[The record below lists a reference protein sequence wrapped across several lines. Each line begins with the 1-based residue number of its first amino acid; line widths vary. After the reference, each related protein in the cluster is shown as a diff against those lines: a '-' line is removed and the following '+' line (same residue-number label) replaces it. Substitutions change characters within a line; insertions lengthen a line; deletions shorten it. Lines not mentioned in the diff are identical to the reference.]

1 MAGVAPN
8 GNIWLLRGV
17 PIDAAHTK
25 TYRPKS
31 AADQF
36 TAFSGYTKYTL
47 TEQTYIRH
55 SINSIR
61 VEYSADNVIDCNYMI
76 FQNSAFSNKYFYAFI
91 TDVEYVSNNTCRIV
105 FDIDNL
111 QTYYFDIAF
120 LPSLIAREHSATD
133 NIGDSVTPEP
143 VISTGEEIVSRYQPL
158 NKDIPTGLYTVI
170 VTSRDLLNPQTNEY
184 FFATANEGNFAG
196 ASIAGAYNVC
206 NVVSDTLS
214 DFFTVINN
222 YISVAGENGILA
234 MYCIPRMAYTG
245 NAWDSEHTWLAKNV
259 AINTSA
265 IYTQSIPKPIVTD
278 TLNGYLPKNKKLYT
292 YPFCYLKLHNSC
304 GSYSE
309 YRYEYFT
316 TDNVVFRLSTSG
328 TAPDQSVY
336 CTPQNYRGFNL
347 DWESSLI
354 YDTYPASSFNT
365 TAYSNYIGNNSYRL
379 LAGQMARIVSA
390 VTTAAG
396 GFAGGLENPIG
407 TITNLA
413 NNTMSGVSEYAAL
426 QDLRRQTSTL
436 GGMASGYFNLFFDQN
451 FFVAYRVTLNA
462 TVAQQYDDYFT
473 RFGYSVNS
481 IKTPNFWIGTGRT
494 RYNYCKTHEANIKS
508 KSMSIGVPMGALSD
522 IVNIFNNGICLWEKM
537 SDVGVYSDN
546 PVRE

>member
-31 AADQF
+31 VADQF
-36 TAFSGYTKYTL
+36 TAFSAYTKYTL

-61 VEYSADNVIDCNYMI
+61 VEYSADAVIDCNYMI

-143 VISTGEEIVSRYQPL
+143 TISTGQEIISHYQKL
-158 NKDIPTGLYTVI
+158 DDGIPVGLYTVI
-170 VTSRDLLNPQTNEY
+170 VTSHDLLNPQTNDFY
-184 FFATANEGNFAG
+184 FTVAPSGNFSG
-196 ASIAGAYNVC
+196 ASLAGEYNIC
-206 NVVSDTLS
+206 NVTDDTLQ
-214 DFFTVINN
+214 DFYDVVNN
-222 YISVAGENGILA
+222 YIKAAGENGILA

-245 NAWDSEHTWLAKNV
+245 DAWDSAHPWLAKNV
-259 AINTSA
+259 ALAMPSV
-265 IYTQSIPKPIVTD
+265 YTQSIPKPTTTD
-278 TLNGYLPKNKKLYT
+278 KLDGYTPKNNKLYT
-292 YPFCYLKLHNSC
+292 YPFCYLKLHNSS
-304 GSYSE
+304 GSDSE

-316 TDNVVFRLSTSG
+316 SDNAVFRLSSSG
-328 TAPDQSVY
+328 TTPDQCVY
-336 CTPQNYRGFNL
+336 CTPQAYRGFNL

-354 YDTYPASSFNT
+354 YNTYPASSFIT
-365 TAYSNYIGNNSYRL
+365 SEYSNYIGNNSYRL

-413 NNTMSGVSEYAAL
+413 NNVMSGVSEYAML
-426 QDLRRQTSTL
+426 QDLRGQTATL
-436 GGMASGYFNLFFDQN
+436 GGMASGFFNLLYDQN

-473 RFGYSVNS
+473 RFGYSVNT
-481 IKTPNFWIGTGRT
+481 IKTPNFWIGYGRT

-508 KSMSIGVPMGALSD
+508 KSATAGVPMGALSD